1 MMDRAELKE
10 IAVIGAGGF
19 GREVRWL
26 IERINQVNPTW
37 NFVGFY
43 DDAFD
48 ADNREN
54 ELIIGPVS
62 DLIDRKEPLSVVCAI
77 GSPPVRKRV
86 IEYIEG
92 NTNLSFPFLID
103 PAAIVGE
110 SCEVSEGC
118 IICANTVVTT
128 DVVIGAH
135 VHINLNCTVGHNAVI
150 GRFSTVYP
158 LVSISGDTSLGEVS
172 EFGTNSTILQS
183 LTIANQ
189 TRVGAGAVVTK
200 DIEEPNY
207 TYVGVPARKLVPR

>member
-37 NFVGFY
+37 SFIGFY

-48 ADNREN
+48 ADNVEN
-54 ELIIGPVS
+54 EWIIGSVS

-77 GSPPVRKRV
+77 ALPAVRKRIV
-86 IEYIEG
+86 DQLL
-92 NTNLSFPFLID
+92 NNDHLTFPVLRD
-103 PAAIVGE
+103 PAAIFSD
-110 SCEVSEGC
+110 SCEVGNGC
-118 IICANTVVTT
+118 IICANAIVTT
-128 DVVIGAH
+128 DVQIGGH
-135 VHINLNCTVGHNAVI
+135 VHIDRNCNVGHNAVI
-150 GRFSTVYP
+150 GEFTTLYP
-158 LVSISGDTSLGEVS
+158 AANISGNTCLGSCCEI
-172 EFGTNSTILQS
+172 GTNSVILQR